1 MGKLNEAAQV
11 STIGSEYVLLT
22 DSNGLPVR
30 ISKSNLAE
38 VVRSVMS
45 EANIINKGLMPAGL
59 IGSKNTQTSVLLCE
73 TTNTAVTGSIL
84 LSISATT
91 SGIPNL
97 YFISMGRGSGSTG
110 NPTVRVKVLSGDY
123 SIKII
128 GKTDVEGKCKIYAE
142 RTQYTPVLNILTMNT
157 VGITI
162 KMETA
167 DNSEFEGG
175 FEATLE

>member
-1 MGKLNEAAQV
+1 MGKLSEAAIV
-11 STIGSEYVLLT
+11 NSINSEYVLLA

-30 ISKSNLAE
+30 ISKNNLAE
-38 VVRSVMS
+38 AVRSVMN
-45 EANIINKGLMPAGL
+45 EANITNKGLMPAGL
-59 IGSKNTQTSVLLCE
+59 IGSKNTQASVLLCE

-123 SIKII
+123 TIKII
-128 GKTDVEGKCKIYAE
+128 GKTDAEGKCKIYAE
-142 RTQYTPVLNILTMNT
+142 RTQYTPVLNVLSMNT
-157 VGITI
+157 VGIAI

-167 DNSEFEGG
+167 DNSEFANG
-175 FEATLE
+175 FEATLM